1 MVTWDHLLVGGGS
14 VERIVGDADYLL
26 RSRVASELLAYWKE
40 LRVSQERF
48 AKMLRISV
56 RSYIDLEHGVYL
68 PSAVTLMHW
77 FLLMDEQEMLYFLAT
92 IEEYLP

>member
-1 MVTWDHLLVGGGS
+1 MISLVGDGNAG
-14 VERIVGDADYLL
+14 L
-26 RSRVASELLAYWKE
+26 RSCMGKELLAYRKE

-68 PSAVTLMHW
+68 PSAVTLMRW
-77 FLLMDEQEMLYFLAT
+77 FLLMDAQEMLCFLAT